1 MPKEISVQTL
11 EAQSKQMA
19 LNGATRLEVVRILM
33 EICKDDEDNN
43 TALINWLL
51 SSTLRGEE

>member
-11 EAQSKQMA
+11 ETQAKQMT
-19 LNGATRLEVVRILM
+19 LKGATRLEVVRILM

-43 TALINWLL
+43 TAFINWLL
-51 SSTLRGEE
+51 SSTLEDSE